1 MNVSYIFVY
10 VYVYIIYIYFFT
22 IMHAHLWG
30 VSAFHFQVL
39 SMDLAR
45 LHAGVDAFGMEPSL
59 KGRKQPPRLSE
70 DLIMSGF
77 LGWSLG

>member
-1 MNVSYIFVY
+1 
-10 VYVYIIYIYFFT
+10 
-22 IMHAHLWG
+22 MHAHLWG